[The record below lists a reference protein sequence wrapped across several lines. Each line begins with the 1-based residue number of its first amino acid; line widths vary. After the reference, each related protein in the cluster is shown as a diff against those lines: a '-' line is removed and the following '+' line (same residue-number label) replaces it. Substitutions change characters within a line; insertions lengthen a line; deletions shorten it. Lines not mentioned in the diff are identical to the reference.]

1 MVLFP
6 GERLVAGGGISLG
19 RNLALGLPK
28 SHQPRLGSDIPVY
41 PNTAF
46 LQYGWIH
53 LFADPR
59 PAFCRLFSPT
69 IPLHPYLFTR
79 SMPPFRPPIDIIT
92 ALSTFFPPLRYR
104 SSIPRCLILTFPCS
118 YLSLFSS
125 LRSDCPFSHADSY
138 YIAERKYDSLEII
151 YMARDLVQTITWV
164 FTAFFR

>member
-1 MVLFP
+1 MKDLLL
-6 GERLVAGGGISLG
+6 GWGISLG

-79 SMPPFRPPIDIIT
+79 SMPPSRPPIDIIT
-92 ALSTFFPPLRYR
+92 ALSTFFPPLRRISHIHKRRPSIDRAYR
-104 SSIPRCLILTFPCS
+104 DAKFLPSLALTCLYFLPLDLIV
-118 YLSLFSS
+118 LFHM
-125 LRSDCPFSHADSY
+125 PIH
-138 YIAERKYDSLEII
+138 
-151 YMARDLVQTITWV
+151 TT
-164 FTAFFR
+164 